1 MKHIHWAAICFVF
14 LWGVFL
20 TACDDEKSSPI
31 RLADQEDTT
40 LNLWYPYEKD
50 TYTYSLVGGD
60 GTYTAFSYAPDVV
73 GARIVSGEIELS
85 IQGLGY
91 TEVVIRDNS
100 GNSLSLDVH
109 VDHYTQRMLVDRCQ
123 VYITGDPEESERE
136 EIEKAAL
143 STLPVEEGGGY
154 KFVFTDKESTKGSVY
169 VYPVKFGEDA
179 VEGTFVT
186 RQLQEGGSGT
196 EYGSYFYDLTIG
208 GKKRTF
214 ALTTWDFRGTRT
226 SEILPVVLLEDVTEQ
241 LITDYPEAETVYT
254 LQRLELLTF

>member
-1 MKHIHWAAICFVF
+1 MKHVHWTGICFVC

-20 TACDDEKSSPI
+20 TACDDDKWPAI

-50 TYTYSLVGGD
+50 TYSYSLTGGD

-73 GARIVSGEIELS
+73 GARIVSGKIELN

-109 VDHYTQRMLVDRCQ
+109 VDHYTQRMLVGRCQ
-123 VYITGDPEESERE
+123 VSITGDPEESERE
-136 EIEKAAL
+136 AIEQTAL
-143 STLPVEEGGGY
+143 STIPAEEGGGY
-154 KFVFTDKESTKGSVY
+154 KFVFTDKESTKGHVY
-169 VYPVKFGEDA
+169 IYPVKFGEDA
-179 VEGTFVT
+179 VEGDFVT
-186 RQLQEGGSGT
+186 RHLADGEEGT
-196 EYGSYFYDLTIG
+196 EYGTYFYDLTID

-214 ALTTWDFRGTRT
+214 VWTTWNFSGTRN
-226 SEILPVVLLEDVTEQ
+226 SEVLPVVLLEDVTEQ
-241 LITDYPEAETVYT
+241 FIADYPDAGAVYT
-254 LQRLELLTF
+254 LQKLELLTF